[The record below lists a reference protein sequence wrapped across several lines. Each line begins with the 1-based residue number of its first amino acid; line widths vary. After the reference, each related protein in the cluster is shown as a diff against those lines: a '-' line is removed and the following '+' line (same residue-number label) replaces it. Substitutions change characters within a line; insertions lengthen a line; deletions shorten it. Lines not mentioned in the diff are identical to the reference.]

1 MLYSAGVCVSP
12 AVGHSAKLGFV
23 GNVFSKQG
31 WLRFASFWFGSS
43 EQLIVY
49 QSREGLKL
57 LEIKA
62 EYRLAAFS
70 QQQMPDTYTHCG
82 CCRTSLLQWEHFPRP
97 VLCTPSGKAEL

>member
-12 AVGHSAKLGFV
+12 AVGHGAKLGFV

-49 QSREGLKL
+49 QSRERLKL

-62 EYRLAAFS
+62 EYRLAASS
-70 QQQMPDTYTHCG
+70 QQQMPDTHTLW
-82 CCRTSLLQWEHFPRP
+82 LLQDISLAVGAF
-97 VLCTPSGKAEL
+97 SKACPLQTQWKG